1 MAEYLV
7 LIHGDEATWNSWTPE
22 QLAANDA
29 AHRRFNEVAGKAVL
43 GGRALEHTK
52 LTKSIRPD
60 HAGGFVVTDGPY
72 TETKEVI
79 GGYYLLEA
87 PDLDE
92 AVRLAKLIPEA
103 SAPTSGV
110 EVRPIMVFG

>member
-22 QLAANDA
+22 QMAANDE

-79 GGYYLLEA
+79 GGYYLLQA
-87 PDLDE
+87 DDLDAAIE
-92 AVRLAKLIPEA
+92 FAARIPA
-103 SAPTSGV
+103 ARMGGAI
-110 EVRPIMVFG
+110 EVRPVVER